1 MKAKNEGKMT
11 DKADGHEFDSAF
23 DLAMLV
29 NDLKEASDDFDAFAE
44 DVLLSV
50 IMPEVPRHMMED
62 KYGPHLA
69 SDAAAALFSHMEGY
83 RKMLAFFRKNG
94 VDVNEVVG
102 GGDKKSKS

>member
-1 MKAKNEGKMT
+1 MA
-11 DKADGHEFDSAF
+11 DKSNHDFDSAF

-29 NDLKEASDDFDAFAE
+29 SDLKEASDEYDAFAE

-69 SDAAAALFSHMEGY
+69 GDAAAALFSHMEGY
-83 RKMLAFFRKNG
+83 RKILAFLRKNG
-94 VDVNEVVG
+94 IDVNEVVG
-102 GGDKKSKS
+102 SGDGKKMKT